1 MNILITCNTL
11 TYCSGSPLYN
21 YTLAIELAKEHTVTI
36 ISRFSYWVEQD
47 CGKEIMRK
55 TLETAGVRCL
65 DFFLTPTVK
74 HDHYD
79 LSIVSQNDF
88 IQQVFDLKP
97 TKILQVIHSEYDCEK
112 PTIDNRIYKYIAIRP
127 SIKDH
132 LMAEY
137 EIPSKDIAVIFN
149 GVDRERFAPRT
160 TQVDYKS
167 RKIVVPC
174 TIDPLREKFLNYII
188 SEASLNPSDKIE
200 IYGKDCGAKLDPLP
214 PNVTIH
220 PPMFNIEDAMR
231 DAFMVSGILLGRVN
245 LEARSMGI
253 VNTIHDPED
262 PESHY
267 YFYPNEEEFDK
278 KHNIKSVTKEILS
291 C

>member
-1 MNILITCNTL
+1 MCYL
-11 TYCSGSPLYN
+11 SGSPLYN

-36 ISRFSYWVEQD
+36 ISRFSHWVEED
-47 CGKEIMRK
+47 CGKEIMRDN
-55 TLETAGVRCL
+55 LEKAGVRCL
-65 DFFLTPTVK
+65 DFFVVPTVK

-79 LSIVSQNDF
+79 LAIVSQNDF

-97 TKILQVIHSEYDCEK
+97 SKILQVIHSEYDCEK
-112 PTIDNRIYKYIAIRP
+112 PTIDKRIYKYVAIRP

-132 LMAEY
+132 LIREY
-137 EIPSKDIAVIFN
+137 GIPSDDIVVIFN
-149 GVDRERFAPRT
+149 GVDRERFAPREPG
-160 TQVDYKS
+160 QYYNIK
-167 RKIVVPC
+167 KIIVPC
-174 TIDPLREKFLNYII
+174 TLDPLREKFLNYII
-188 SEASLNPSDKIE
+188 SEAEANNRIKIE
-200 IYGKDCGAKLDPLP
+200 IYGKDCGAKLITLP
-214 PNVTIH
+214 SNVTIH
-220 PPMFNIEDAMR
+220 PPMFSIENAMKDAY
-231 DAFMVSGILLGRVN
+231 MVSGILLGRVN

-278 KHNIKSVTKEILS
+278 RHNIINVAKDILN